1 MLELF
6 TLSVIRKAF
15 VASVLVG
22 LLLPLVGNFALMTRT
37 AFLGAG
43 IAHIA
48 FAGVAFGIMLSFS
61 PLLGAFL
68 FALLSV
74 AFIWYAEKRN
84 WITYDVGMSIL
95 FSFFMA
101 LAILFLGLTKQ
112 YSGEAMSYLFGSVLT
127 VSTVDI
133 ILLFITVL
141 LFSIF
146 VGVFYKELF
155 HIILSRD
162 LALASGLPVDTF
174 TFLMLLFMTISIVV
188 SMKAVGALLVFGL
201 LVMPSA
207 AAYRLTFRFH
217 IMILLS
223 LLFGLISSI
232 AGFFISL
239 TLDIPSGAAI
249 VIIAFLLLIMSF
261 IFSRK

>member
-6 TLSVIRKAF
+6 ALSVIRKAF

-101 LAILFLGLTKQ
+101 LLFYFWGLQ
-112 YSGEAMSYLFGSVLT
+112 SN
-127 VSTVDI
+127 
-133 ILLFITVL
+133 
-141 LFSIF
+141 
-146 VGVFYKELF
+146 
-155 HIILSRD
+155 
-162 LALASGLPVDTF
+162 
-174 TFLMLLFMTISIVV
+174 
-188 SMKAVGALLVFGL
+188 
-201 LVMPSA
+201 
-207 AAYRLTFRFH
+207 
-217 IMILLS
+217 
-223 LLFGLISSI
+223 
-232 AGFFISL
+232 
-239 TLDIPSGAAI
+239 IPGRQCP
-249 VIIAFLLLIMSF
+249 
-261 IFSRK
+261 IFSEVC